1 MLFRSPWQS
10 SYVVRLLDDTT
21 LEVDVT
27 KDQGING
34 VFAELSQLGIEV
46 ASMRNKAN
54 RLEEIF
60 MRMIA
65 GEQAEAEADT
75 GTVIEQEDAR
85 ISREVLPR

>member
-1 MLFRSPWQS
+1 M
-10 SYVVRLLDDTT
+10 
-21 LEVDVT
+21 T

-46 ASMRNKAN
+46 TSMRNKAN

-65 GEQAEAEADT
+65 GGQAEAEADT